1 MFLSIWDVIQVPFGY
16 LLEYLYRFTSS
27 YGWAL
32 IIFAFIIRFVL
43 LPTTAKS
50 KKSTMKMSRL
60 TPQVQFLQKK
70 YANDREKQAMALQ
83 QLYKEEGVS
92 MGAGCLW
99 SLVPLLIMFPLYQV
113 VREPLVYMLHETGET
128 ADAIVAALKEINPDL
143 LPRTPL

>member
-60 TPQVQFLQKK
+60 TPQVQFLQKNMPMTGK
-70 YANDREKQAMALQ
+70 SRLWPCSSFIKRKAFLWAPA
-83 QLYKEEGVS
+83 VC
-92 MGAGCLW
+92 GAW
-99 SLVPLLIMFPLYQV
+99 FPC
-113 VREPLVYMLHETGET
+113 
-128 ADAIVAALKEINPDL
+128 
-143 LPRTPL
+143 